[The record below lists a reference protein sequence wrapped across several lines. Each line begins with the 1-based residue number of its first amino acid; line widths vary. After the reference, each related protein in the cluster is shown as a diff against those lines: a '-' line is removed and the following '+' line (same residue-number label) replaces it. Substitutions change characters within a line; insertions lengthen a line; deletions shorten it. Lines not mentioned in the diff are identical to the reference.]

1 MNAWVIEDNEPAA
14 AFFTQQLVELGCI
27 HVYRSQ
33 GIDTARHK
41 YEELID
47 EQLDLILLDLKLP
60 DGMGI
65 DLLPLITNHP
75 AHPAIV
81 VCTGFGTLEDA
92 VSALRYG
99 VVDFLTKPVS
109 ATDLRAM
116 MKRVA
121 TRQQITHG
129 LEVRLSDVLNQR
141 LEDQDRKIDEVK
153 DAIVRLE
160 KHLADP
166 AREPQNGDQT

>member
-14 AFFTQQLVELGCI
+14 AFFTQSLVELGCI
-27 HVYRSQ
+27 HVHRSQ
-33 GIDTARHK
+33 SVETARNK
-41 YEELID
+41 YQELID
-47 EQLDLILLDLKLP
+47 DQIDLILLDLKLP

-65 DLLPLITNHP
+65 DLLPLISNHP
-75 AHPAIV
+75 ARPAIV

-92 VSALRYG
+92 VSALRFG
-99 VVDFLTKPVS
+99 VVDFLTKPVG

-129 LEVRLSDVLNQR
+129 LELRLSDVLNQR
-141 LEDQDRKIDEVK
+141 LEDQDEKINEVRKAV
-153 DAIVRLE
+153 ARLE
-160 KHLADP
+160 KHLIDP